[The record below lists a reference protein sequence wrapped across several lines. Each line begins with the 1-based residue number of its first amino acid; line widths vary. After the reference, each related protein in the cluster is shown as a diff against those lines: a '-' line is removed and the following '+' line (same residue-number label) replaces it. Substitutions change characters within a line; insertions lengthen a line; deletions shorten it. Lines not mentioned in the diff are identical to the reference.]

1 MSSLS
6 DCIFII
12 SYPILSVKN
21 SICKQSISKKQR
33 PPITPSGVVF
43 ALSLR
48 LFVSLFGYRKEK
60 GLTQAELGKLLGVSF
75 QAVSKWEL
83 DKTMPDSFL
92 LPRLADV
99 FGCSID
105 DLFDHVPKK

>member
-1 MSSLS
+1 MSMPT
-6 DCIFII
+6 
-12 SYPILSVKN
+12 YH
-21 SICKQSISKKQR
+21 
-33 PPITPSGVVF
+33 ITI
-43 ALSLR
+43 ADKIKAYRNENNLSL
-48 LFVSLFGYRKEK
+48 KEF
-60 GLTQAELGKLLGVSF
+60 GKLIGVSA

-105 DLFDHVPKK
+105 DLFDYIPKNRVE